1 MTFIDSLPII
11 TPYVI
16 GTVTACWFL
25 ITLWVKWHTGKNFVS
40 KIDHSTLANH
50 FYDHKGST
58 ELKLS
63 EMSGNFKLIDERL
76 KNMQEQSKIQG
87 DQIISKVDHLNAN
100 IKQMEG
106 SERKLM
112 METLIKLVDERAD
125 KK

>member
-1 MTFIDSLPII
+1 MTFLDLLPNI
-11 TPYVI
+11 TPYLLGTIAISWFVI
-16 GTVTACWFL
+16 K
-25 ITLWVKWHTGKNFVS
+25 LWVQWYTSKNHVS
-40 KIDHSTLANH
+40 KEDHNILANH

-76 KNMQEQSKIQG
+76 KNMQEQSKVQG
-87 DQIISKVDHLNAN
+87 EQIISKVDHLNAN

-112 METLIKLVDERAD
+112 METLIKLVDERTS
-125 KK
+125 